1 MLGRRE
7 EITPQRHWKQ
17 FHLIKTRFT
26 HTEAARAEADF
37 LAHAISDVHWAGNPG
52 QKHAITI
59 GPWVL
64 FLAILIMKTFI
75 NSLRGEQRLW
85 LDHTTL
91 NKHREHGN

>member
-52 QKHAITI
+52 QKARNHYR
-59 GPWVL
+59 
-64 FLAILIMKTFI
+64 
-75 NSLRGEQRLW
+75 SLGSLSSNFDSE
-85 LDHTTL
+85 
-91 NKHREHGN
+91 NFY

>member
-7 EITPQRHWKQ
+7 EITPQSHWKQ

-37 LAHAISDVHWAGNPG
+37 LAHAIPDVHWAGNPG

-59 GPWVL
+59 SSAHMG
-64 FLAILIMKTFI
+64 
-75 NSLRGEQRLW
+75 SLSSNFDSE
-85 LDHTTL
+85 
-91 NKHREHGN
+91 NFY